1 MNKEIIYLDSSTVGV
16 SDEKGKIT
24 KRIYEDNIEEVLAQE
39 NKVELINENINELE
53 DKIEDNKNFGW
64 FLNAFSKAQILVFI
78 LAIIVLIALNNP
90 GILTIISG
98 LLIPSLYTITLSI
111 AKKINNKRFWG
122 LNGKLE
128 CAKKIKKEFQKEL
141 EDTLLK
147 SSVLSEVSQDK
158 ILVNEIIPIAYS
170 ENLDDK
176 YLKELDMAY
185 ERTSYS
191 EPEKEKPLCR
201 TRNKK

>member
-1 MNKEIIYLDSSTVGV
+1 MIYLDSSTVGV

-24 KRIYEDNIEEVLAQE
+24 KRLYDNNIEDVLVQE
-39 NKVELINENINELE
+39 NKVELINETINELE
-53 DKIEDNKNFGW
+53 EMIDDNKNFGW
-64 FLNAFSKAQILVFI
+64 FLNAFSKAQILAFI
-78 LAIIVLIALNNP
+78 LAIIVLITLENP
-90 GILTIISG
+90 GILTIISA
-98 LLIPSLYTITLSI
+98 LMIPSLYTITLSI
-111 AKKINNKRFWG
+111 AKKINNKKYSG
-122 LNGKLE
+122 LKGKLE

-147 SSVLSEVSQDK
+147 SSILSEDK
-158 ILVNEIIPIAYS
+158 ILINEIIPVAYS